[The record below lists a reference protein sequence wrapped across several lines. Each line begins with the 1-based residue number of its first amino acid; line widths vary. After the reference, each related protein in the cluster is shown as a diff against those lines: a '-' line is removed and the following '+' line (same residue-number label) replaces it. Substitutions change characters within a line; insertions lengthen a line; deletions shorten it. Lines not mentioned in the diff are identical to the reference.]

1 MKAKN
6 RFLLNLIYINQLQE
20 GVRLVLIIGKITLLL
35 ELLKTPT
42 LISQES
48 TYQF

>member
-6 RFLLNLIYINQLQE
+6 RFLLNLVYINQLQE
-20 GVRLVLIIGKITLLL
+20 GVRFALIIGKITLLL
-35 ELLKTPT
+35 ELLETPT